1 MIATGKYNELV
12 ISRQASVGLYL
23 EDESGEDVL
32 LPNKYCTED
41 MKPGDSLRVF
51 IYRDSE
57 DRKIATTLTPGILL
71 HEFALLKVTAVSE
84 VGAFLDW
91 GLEKELM
98 APFREQRQK
107 MEIGRWYVVYLDIDL
122 KTDRLYASNRVE
134 RFLQNHDPSLQ
145 EGEEV
150 TLLIL
155 QKTDLGYSVIINHK
169 YKGLIFDNEVF
180 KELYIG
186 EKLKGYVKRIRED
199 HKIDI
204 SLQPIG
210 YGKFNDANMASIL
223 QKLTDNNGFLPI
235 TDNST
240 PQEIYSQLGIS
251 KKAFKKSIGALYKE
265 RKIALLPDGIKLAGN
280 P

>member
-1 MIATGKYNELV
+1 MIATGKYNDLV

-23 EDESGEDVL
+23 EDDSGEDVL
-32 LPNKYCTED
+32 LPNKYCTEE

-51 IYRDSE
+51 VYRDSE
-57 DRKIATTLTPGILL
+57 DRKIATTLTPKILL

-107 MEIGRWYVVYLDIDL
+107 MESGRWYVVYLDIDL
-122 KTDRLYASNRVE
+122 KTDRLYASNRVD
-134 RFLQNHDPSLQ
+134 RFLQNHDLSLQ
-145 EGEEV
+145 EGEAV
-150 TLLIL
+150 SLLIL

-186 EKLKGYVKRIRED
+186 ERLKGFVKRIRED
-199 HKIDI
+199 SKIDI
-204 SLQPIG
+204 SLHPMG
-210 YGKFNDANMASIL
+210 YRKFNDANMASIV
-223 QKLTDNNGFLPI
+223 QKLIDNDGFLPL
-235 TDNST
+235 TDRST
-240 PQEIYSQLGIS
+240 PQEIYARLGIS
-251 KKAFKKSIGALYKE
+251 KKAFKKSIGALYKA
-265 RKIALLPDGIKLAGN
+265 RKISLLPDGITLSGQ

>member
-210 YGKFNDANMASIL
+210 YGNFNDANMASIL
-223 QKLTDNNGFLPI
+223 QKLTDKNGFLPI